1 MILELNSLYY
11 VMYWT
16 QGSFCSVVYSVP
28 SPRGALVGLALQTNK
43 VPSSLVD
50 DFMATVLC
58 LLALLILFEQLLT
71 RKELSVEIFILGEE
85 IITEN
90 RKT

>member
-1 MILELNSLYY
+1 
-11 VMYWT
+11 
-16 QGSFCSVVYSVP
+16 
-28 SPRGALVGLALQTNK
+28 VGLALQTNK